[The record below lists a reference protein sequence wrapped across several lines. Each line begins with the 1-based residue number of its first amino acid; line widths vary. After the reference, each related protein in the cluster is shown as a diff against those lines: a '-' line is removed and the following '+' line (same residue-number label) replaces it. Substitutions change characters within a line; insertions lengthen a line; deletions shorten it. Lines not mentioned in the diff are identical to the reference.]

1 MIKRPLYLDK
11 LESYID
17 KPFIKV
23 LAGVRRAGK
32 SSLLNQVVE
41 VLKKRGVESKQ
52 IAYINFDSIEYTDIR
67 TKKELVE
74 LIKNLLKL
82 KVKYFLFDEVQNVEK
97 WDEAVSALY
106 AEPGVDIFITG
117 SNSKM
122 LSSELST
129 FFTGRYVD
137 IRVSTLNFEEALTFK
152 KARGA
157 KIGDIK
163 DEFMEYVARGGFPS
177 IHLTNQTRAQDD
189 EEVSDI
195 FNSIIYRDLVERN
208 GIRNTELLKRVIRFT
223 LDNLGSTMSAN
234 SISNYLKNEKL
245 ALSQETVYKYLNW
258 LEEALIV
265 ERVQRFDIRG
275 KEQLKTQEKYYAS
288 DVSLL
293 YAVNGR
299 SETYLSGVLENVVYH
314 ELIAK
319 GYEVGIGKNG
329 EKEID
334 FIAEKAHK
342 KIYLQ
347 VAAHLDSKETSEREF
362 GAFAGIEDNYPKY
375 VLTLD
380 DEWIE
385 THQGAEQKFLPEFI
399 LKEL

>member
-23 LAGVRRAGK
+23 LVGVRRAGK
-32 SSLLNQVVE
+32 SSLLQQLVE
-41 VLKKRGVESKQ
+41 ILKKKGAKPNQ
-52 IAYINFDSIEYTDIR
+52 IAYINFDSIDHTNIR

-74 LIKNLLKL
+74 LEKNLLKL
-82 KVKYFLFDEVQNVEK
+82 GVKYFLFDEVQNIEN
-97 WDEAVSALY
+97 WDEAISALY
-106 AEPGVDIFITG
+106 AEPGTDIFITG

-129 FFTGRYVD
+129 FFTGRYVN
-137 IRVSTLNFEEALTFK
+137 IRVSTLNFQEALDFK
-152 KARGA
+152 KARGL
-157 KIGDIK
+157 KIGDLK
-163 DEFMEYVARGGFPS
+163 DEFMEYLERGGFPS

-245 ALSQETVYKYLNW
+245 SLSQETIYKYLNW

-265 ERVQRFDIRG
+265 ERVQRLDIRG

-293 YAVNGR
+293 YAMNGR
-299 SETYLSGVLENVVYH
+299 SETYLSGALENAVYH

-319 GYEVGIGKNG
+319 GYAVGIGKNG
-329 EKEID
+329 DKEID
-334 FIAEKAHK
+334 FVAEKDHQ

-347 VAAHLDSKETSEREF
+347 VSAHLDSKETSEREF

-380 DEWIE
+380 DEWTE
-385 THQGAEQKFLPEFI
+385 THQGIEQKFLPEFI